1 MTGLEALEHVKTVK
15 DELKHLECVIE
26 ELWLKLFSIKAVD
39 YGKEPIQSGGVKDL
53 SDQVAE
59 FEERLEE
66 LETKRRAREAYIDA
80 VESMIEQVRP
90 ARLKMLL
97 HLRYING
104 KSWEYIAYKLELSR
118 QWLYEELRPQ
128 ALEEFDKIL
137 KNGLQKFTEVYKRTI
152 V

>member
-90 ARLKMLL
+90 ARL
-97 HLRYING
+97 
-104 KSWEYIAYKLELSR
+104 
-118 QWLYEELRPQ
+118 
-128 ALEEFDKIL
+128 
-137 KNGLQKFTEVYKRTI
+137 
-152 V
+152 